1 MKLKHIFLVVAT
13 CALASVASA
22 QKFEMKTLKAAAS
35 WGIGGMDRVKFE
47 SHSFDNILRYDSF
60 IPVLKQFMSDVE
72 SGGIVIDSLSS
83 PLKIHYMIFPN
94 DQRKLTVENP
104 EFLAAG
110 FDLQEELDKN
120 RDSLPNNVIYLY
132 DDRYKMKLSIYL
144 EQPGHAYKLQK
155 MVERWDL
162 SAQTLEADI
171 LGDLDSIR
179 PPLSA
184 SCSIFNFDYRVFNK
198 LMRNTCLQTSKGEIF
213 TKPRV
218 LQYAFEYN
226 SVIKN
231 DDTLSVSSLA
241 ITSSDRGLSDLYSSV
256 GFLGNNVCTQ
266 IGCRIPLSVKYK
278 MDLPVRVFYFNLGS
292 TLYSVSGENN
302 SAMKK
307 NGYYSQL
314 EIKGFYEG
322 LLGFRTMNTS
332 PDLKAVKDY
341 RVKGIELGGF
351 LSDRDGAL
359 LPHAGLVLKSYK
371 QLGNVRFTSGI
382 YTGKTTIGSPRSIQ
396 SALLFTI
403 EVFDLF

>member
-1 MKLKHIFLVVAT
+1 MRQVQLHEIIA
-13 CALASVASA
+13 CQS
-22 QKFEMKTLKAAAS
+22 QK
-35 WGIGGMDRVKFE
+35 
-47 SHSFDNILRYDSF
+47 
-60 IPVLKQFMSDVE
+60 SDVVGDVFQRLHP
-72 SGGIVIDSLSS
+72 SLVSLSYRYLGNS
-83 PLKIHYMIFPN
+83 EDAQDVVMVSWMKVLERLSTFQFQHPLSFYAWIKKICVN
-94 DQRKLTVENP
+94 EC
-104 EFLAAG
+104 
-110 FDLQEELDKN
+110 
-120 RDSLPNNVIYLY
+120 
-132 DDRYKMKLSIYL
+132 
-144 EQPGHAYKLQK
+144 HAYKLQK

-184 SCSIFNFDYRVFNK
+184 SSSIFNFDYRVFKK

-278 MDLPVRVFYFNLGS
+278 MDLPVKVFYFNLGS

-307 NGYYSQL
+307 TQL

-382 YTGKTTIGSPRSIQ
+382 YTGKTTTGSPRSIQ

>member
-13 CALASVASA
+13 CALACVASA
-22 QKFEMKTLKAAAS
+22 QKFEIKSLKATAS

-83 PLKIHYMIFPN
+83 PVKIHYMIFSN

-120 RDSLPNNVIYLY
+120 RDSLPSNVIYLY

-171 LGDLDSIR
+171 VGDLDSIR

-184 SCSIFNFDYRVFNK
+184 SSSIFNFDYRVFKK
-198 LMRNTCLQTSKGEIF
+198 LMRNTCLQTSKGEFF

-218 LQYAFEYN
+218 SLYAFEYN

-231 DDTLSVSSLA
+231 DDTLSVTSLA
-241 ITSSDRGLSDLYSSV
+241 ITSIDRGLSDLYSSV

-266 IGCRIPLSVKYK
+266 IGGRIPLSVKYK
-278 MDLPVRVFYFNLGS
+278 MDLPVKVFYLNLGS

-302 SAMKK
+302 SVMKK

-314 EIKGFYEG
+314 EIKGFYEV

-332 PDLKAVKDY
+332 PDLKALKDY

-382 YTGKTTIGSPRSIQ
+382 YTGKTISGESPSIL

>member
-22 QKFEMKTLKAAAS
+22 QKFEMKSLKAAAS

-83 PLKIHYMIFPN
+83 PVKIHYMIFPN
-94 DQRKLTVENP
+94 DQRKLTFENP
-104 EFLAAG
+104 EFLSAG

-120 RDSLPNNVIYLY
+120 RDSLPSNVIYLY

-144 EQPGHAYKLQK
+144 EKPGHAYKLHK
-155 MVERWDL
+155 LVDLWDS
-162 SAQTLEADI
+162 SAHILETDI
-171 LGDLDSIR
+171 VGDLDSIR
-179 PPLSA
+179 PPLPA
-184 SCSIFNFDYRVFNK
+184 SSSIFNFDYRVFKK
-198 LMRNTCLQTSKGEIF
+198 LMRNTYLQTSKGEFF

-231 DDTLSVSSLA
+231 DDTLSVASLA
-241 ITSSDRGLSDLYSSV
+241 VTSSDRGLSDLYSSV

-278 MDLPVRVFYFNLGS
+278 MDLPVKVFYFNLGS

-307 NGYYSQL
+307 TQL